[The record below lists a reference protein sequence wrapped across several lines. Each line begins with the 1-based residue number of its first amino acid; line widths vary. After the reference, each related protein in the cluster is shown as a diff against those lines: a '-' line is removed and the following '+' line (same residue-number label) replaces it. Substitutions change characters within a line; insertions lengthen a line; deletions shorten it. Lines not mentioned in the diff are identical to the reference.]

1 MSEIC
6 FKIFQEKDHCVWS
19 RVGIRETR
27 LGRMLIITEA
37 R

>member
-19 RVGIRETR
+19 RVGIRETKVGKNVDNYR
-27 LGRMLIITEA
+27 G
-37 R
+37 